1 MEDAKVILRNY
12 MRSKKAV
19 RDIGTF
25 GEAQNYA
32 EKLGK
37 ALADVLGNDFEG
49 VAEEDLAFVL
59 RVVLKKVYDDSA
71 VAAASAQYRQN
82 QKAKL
87 GIGILRAEFDPAD
100 ADRIAEE
107 LAGKIAAPGLVE
119 NLIKQNSIGAVDETI
134 RRNAEARE
142 EMGLEVH
149 IVRTYSDVGLR
160 AGTKYSE
167 DCEWCLSRCGEWD
180 SYGDAKD
187 AGCFERHPGCLCEID
202 YHVNKTHTV
211 SSGYGSGWVDV

>member
-1 MEDAKVILRNY
+1 MENAKVILRNY

-49 VAEEDLAFVL
+49 VAEEDLASVL

-134 RRNAEARE
+134 RRNVEARE

-167 DCEWCLSRCGEWD
+167 DCEWCLSRCGDWD
-180 SYGDAKD
+180 NYREAYD

>member
-1 MEDAKVILRNY
+1 MDDVKTILRNY

-19 RDIGTF
+19 RDIDTF
-25 GEAQNYA
+25 GAAQNYA
-32 EKLGK
+32 EKLGNI
-37 ALADVLGNDFEG
+37 LADAIGTDFEDI
-49 VAEEDLAFVL
+49 AEEDLALVL
-59 RVVLKKVYDDSA
+59 RSVLKRAYDDSA

-87 GIGILRAEFDPAD
+87 GIGTLRAEFDPAD
-100 ADRIAEE
+100 ADKVAEE

-119 NLIKQNSIGAVDETI
+119 NLIKQSTIGAVDETI

-142 EMGLEVH
+142 EMGLDVS

-167 DCEWCLSRCGEWD
+167 DCEWCLERCGEWD
-180 SYGDAKD
+180 NYKDAKD
-187 AGCFERHPGCLCEID
+187 AGCFERHPGCLCMID
-202 YHVNKTHTV
+202 YHVGRTHSV
-211 SSGYGSGWVDV
+211 STGGSWVNI